1 MRNKHLDTNN
11 KALSRTVEVFT
22 GAYASGKS
30 ESAINRA
37 LQYASYG
44 KNITL
49 VDLDT
54 VEPAYCLRPII
65 GELKEQG
72 ISVIA
77 QTDYFGLGEA
87 GSYVTAEQINCL
99 SKNGDMVIDV
109 GYGASGLDILDILN
123 GIEKENDLRIYLV
136 VNTSKFET
144 RDKESI
150 LEYIEFSSGLNKQPW
165 KKFSGFI
172 SNTHFSDETK
182 KEDIVRG
189 YDKLKEVS
197 KETGIPIIAIGADE
211 KFVSDFPEGK
221 YDGIPVWFYKRHMPK
236 ALW

>member
-87 GSYVTAEQINCL
+87 GSYVTAEQIKKKK
-99 SKNGDMVIDV
+99 KNGDMVIDV

-182 KEDIVRG
+182 KEDIIRG

-221 YDGIPVWFYKRHMPK
+221 YDGVPVWFYKRHMPK

>member
-1 MRNKHLDTNN
+1 MDTND
-11 KALSRTVEVFT
+11 KTLSRTVEVFT

-30 ESAINRA
+30 ESALNRA
-37 LQYASYG
+37 LQFANRG
-44 KNITL
+44 KDITL

-99 SKNGDMVIDV
+99 SKNGDIIIDV

-144 RDKESI
+144 RDKASI

-172 SNTHFSDETK
+172 SNTHFADETT
-182 KEDIVRG
+182 KEDIIKG
-189 YDKLKEVS
+189 YEKLKEVS
-197 KETGIPIIAIGADE
+197 LETRIPIVAIGADE
-211 KFVSDFPEGK
+211 KFVNDFPEYQ
-221 YDGIPVWFYKRHMPK
+221 YDEVPVWFYRRHMPK

>member
-99 SKNGDMVIDV
+99 SKNGDMIIDV

-172 SNTHFSDETK
+172 SNTHFSNETK

-221 YDGIPVWFYKRHMPK
+221 YDGVPVWFYKRHMPK
-236 ALW
+236 ALG

>member
-1 MRNKHLDTNN
+1 MSEDNLK
-11 KALSRTVEVFT
+11 RTVEVFT

-77 QTDYFGLGEA
+77 QTDY
-87 GSYVTAEQINCL
+87 
-99 SKNGDMVIDV
+99 
-109 GYGASGLDILDILN
+109 
-123 GIEKENDLRIYLV
+123 LV
-136 VNTSKFET
+136 
-144 RDKESI
+144 
-150 LEYIEFSSGLNKQPW
+150 
-165 KKFSGFI
+165 
-172 SNTHFSDETK
+172 
-182 KEDIVRG
+182 
-189 YDKLKEVS
+189 
-197 KETGIPIIAIGADE
+197 
-211 KFVSDFPEGK
+211 
-221 YDGIPVWFYKRHMPK
+221 
-236 ALW
+236 

>member
-1 MRNKHLDTNN
+1 MRSKPLDTNN
-11 KALSRTVEVFT
+11 LSRTVEVFT

-37 LQYASYG
+37 LQFAQIG
-44 KNITL
+44 KDITL

-65 GELKEQG
+65 GELKEKG

-99 SKNGDMVIDV
+99 SKNGDMIIDV

-150 LEYIEFSSGLNKQPW
+150 LEYMEFSSGLNKQPW

-172 SNTHFSDETK
+172 SNTHFADETK
-182 KEDIVRG
+182 KEDIIRG
-189 YDKLKEVS
+189 YEKLKEVS
-197 KETGIPIIAIGADE
+197 LEEIGRASCRE
-211 KFVSDFPEGK
+211 RV
-221 YDGIPVWFYKRHMPK
+221 
-236 ALW
+236 

>member
-1 MRNKHLDTNN
+1 MRSKPLDTNN
-11 KALSRTVEVFT
+11 LSRTVEVFT

-37 LQYASYG
+37 LQFAQIG
-44 KNITL
+44 KDITL

-65 GELKEQG
+65 GELKEKG
-72 ISVIA
+72 ISIIA

-99 SKNGDMVIDV
+99 SKNGDMIIDV

-150 LEYIEFSSGLNKQPW
+150 LEYMEFSSGLNKQPW

-172 SNTHFSDETK
+172 SNTHFADETK
-182 KEDIVRG
+182 KEDIIRG
-189 YDKLKEVS
+189 YEKLKEVS
-197 KETGIPIIAIGADE
+197 LEVGIPIVAIGADE
-211 KFVSDFPEGK
+211 KFMQDFPENN
-221 YDGIPVWFYKRHMPK
+221 YDGVPVWFYHRHMPK

>member
-1 MRNKHLDTNN
+1 MDTND
-11 KALSRTVEVFT
+11 KTLSRTVEVFT

-30 ESAINRA
+30 ESALNRA
-37 LQYASYG
+37 LQFANRG
-44 KNITL
+44 KDITL

-99 SKNGDMVIDV
+99 SKNGDIIIDV

-144 RDKESI
+144 RDKASI

-172 SNTHFSDETK
+172 SNTHFADETT
-182 KEDIVRG
+182 KEDIIKG
-189 YDKLKEVS
+189 YEKLKEVS
-197 KETGIPIIAIGADE
+197 LETRIPIVAIGADE
-211 KFVSDFPEGK
+211 KFVNDFPEYQ
-221 YDGIPVWFYKRHMPK
+221 YDGVPVWFYHRHMPK

>member
-1 MRNKHLDTNN
+1 MNTDKI
-11 KALSRTVEVFT
+11 LSRTVEVFT

-37 LQYASYG
+37 LQYANRG
-44 KNITL
+44 KDITL

-54 VEPAYCLRPII
+54 VEPAYCLRPIV
-65 GELKEQG
+65 ETLEKQG
-72 ISVIA
+72 ISIIA

-123 GIEKENDLRIYLV
+123 GIENENDLRIYLV

-144 RDKESI
+144 RDKSSI
-150 LEYIEFSSGLNKQPW
+150 LEYIDFSSGLNKQPW
-165 KKFSGFI
+165 KKFTGFI
-172 SNTHFSDETK
+172 SNTHLSDETT
-182 KEDIVRG
+182 KEDIIRG
-189 YDKLKEVS
+189 YETLKEVS
-197 KETGIPIIAIGADE
+197 KETNIPIIAIGADE
-211 KFVSDFPEGK
+211 KFIPEFKDGE
-221 YDGIPVWFYKRHMPK
+221 YDGVDVWFYKRHMPE

>member
-1 MRNKHLDTNN
+1 MDTND
-11 KALSRTVEVFT
+11 KTLSRTVEVFT

-30 ESAINRA
+30 ESALNRA
-37 LQYASYG
+37 LQFANRG
-44 KNITL
+44 KDITL

-99 SKNGDMVIDV
+99 SKNGDIIIDV

-144 RDKESI
+144 RDKASI

-172 SNTHFSDETK
+172 SNTHFADETT
-182 KEDIVRG
+182 KEDIIKG
-189 YDKLKEVS
+189 YEKLKEVS
-197 KETGIPIIAIGADE
+197 LETRIPIVAIGADE
-211 KFVSDFPEGK
+211 KFVNDFPEYQ
-221 YDGIPVWFYKRHMPK
+221 YDGVPVWFYRRHMPK

>member
-1 MRNKHLDTNN
+1 MDTN
-11 KALSRTVEVFT
+11 KTLSRTVEVFT

-30 ESAINRA
+30 ESALNRA
-37 LQYASYG
+37 LQFASYG
-44 KNITL
+44 KDITL

-65 GELKEQG
+65 GELEEQG

-99 SKNGDMVIDV
+99 SRNGDIIIDV

-136 VNTSKFET
+136 INTSKFET
-144 RDKESI
+144 RDKSSI
-150 LEYIEFSSGLNKQPW
+150 LEYMEFSSGLNKKPW

-172 SNTHFSDETK
+172 SNTHLSDETK
-182 KEDIVRG
+182 KEDIIRG
-189 YDKLKEVS
+189 YEKLKEVS
-197 KETGIPIIAIGADE
+197 IETNIPIIAIGADK
-211 KFVSDFPEGK
+211 KFMQDFPEYK
-221 YDGIPVWFYKRHMPK
+221 YDNVPVWFYDRHMPK

>member
-1 MRNKHLDTNN
+1 MEDRT
-11 KALSRTVEVFT
+11 LSRTVEVFT

-30 ESAINRA
+30 ESALNRA
-37 LQYASYG
+37 LQYANSG
-44 KNITL
+44 KDITL

-72 ISVIA
+72 IDIIA

-99 SKNGDMVIDV
+99 SKNGNMIIDV

-123 GIEKENDLRIYLV
+123 GIEQENDLRIYLV

-144 RDKESI
+144 RDKSSI
-150 LEYIEFSSGLNKQPW
+150 LEYMEFSSGLNKRPW
-165 KKFSGFI
+165 KKFTGFI
-172 SNTHFSDETK
+172 SNTHLSDETV
-182 KEDIVRG
+182 KEDIIRG
-189 YDKLKEVS
+189 YNKLKEVS
-197 KETGIPIIAIGADE
+197 DETGIPIIAIGADE
-211 KFVSDFPEGK
+211 KFATDFPNGK
-221 YDGIPVWFYKRHMPK
+221 YDNVPVWFYKRHMPK

>member
-1 MRNKHLDTNN
+1 MRKKPLDTN
-11 KALSRTVEVFT
+11 KILSRTVEVFT

-37 LQYASYG
+37 LQFANRG
-44 KNITL
+44 KDITL

-54 VEPAYCLRPII
+54 VEPAYCLRPIV
-65 GELKEQG
+65 GELKEKG
-72 ISVIA
+72 INVIA

-99 SKNGDMVIDV
+99 SKNGDIIIDV

-144 RDKESI
+144 RDKSSI

-172 SNTHFSDETK
+172 SNTHFADETK
-182 KEDIVRG
+182 KEDIING
-189 YDKLKEVS
+189 YNKLKEVS
-197 KETGIPIIAIGADE
+197 NETGIPIAAIGADE
-211 KFVSDFPEGK
+211 KFIPDFPDCT
-221 YDGIPVWFYKRHMPK
+221 YDDVPVWFYNRHMPK

>member
-44 KNITL
+44 KNIT
-49 VDLDT
+49 
-54 VEPAYCLRPII
+54 EPAYCLRPII

-221 YDGIPVWFYKRHMPK
+221 YDGVPVWFYKRHMPK